1 MAWTVELS
9 KVADRQFNKLDRPTQ
24 QSIADFIDHRLSVVD
39 DPRSLGRALS
49 GPHLGKF
56 WRFRVGD
63 YRLIGDIQDNR
74 VVIFILE
81 IDHRS
86 AIYR

>member
-1 MAWTVELS
+1 MCIRDS
-9 KVADRQFNKLDRPTQ
+9 NKLDRPTQ
-24 QSIADFIDHRLSVVD
+24 RRIADFIDHRLSVVD

-63 YRLIGDIQDNR
+63 YRLIGDIQDDR
-74 VVIFILE
+74 VVIVIVE

-86 AIYR
+86 TVYR